1 MAYATVAE
9 VQNYFQNATFGTS
22 DPISSTKV
30 QFMLD
35 SWEAMI
41 NMRLSLVCATPVTDS
56 VISKVVK
63 EVQVKFVANDIDNI
77 LRDRGNSVGKS
88 NSVEKTRDLGKEAN
102 EKLNTLFEYLKT
114 VRDEARNLVSY
125 NNASDAVPV
134 FKRSTEY

>member
-1 MAYATVAE
+1 
-9 VQNYFQNATFGTS
+9 
-22 DPISSTKV
+22 
-30 QFMLD
+30 MLD